1 MPSGMYIAGD
11 YMATSSFNG
20 ALESGVNDGLEML
33 STELESKIVEMRWVG
48 ENELTLHLHKCCKGT
63 W

>member
-33 STELESKIVEMRWVG
+33 STELESKIVGWRE
-48 ENELTLHLHKCCKGT
+48 
-63 W
+63 